1 MSAPSPASFD
11 DDDQGSAGGPRL
23 RVSALV
29 IRIAVVLA
37 LASCI
42 GCDRVTKHVA
52 ATTLAGEA
60 GRSFLADTVRFQY
73 VENAGGFLGL
83 GSDLPPAVRTGI
95 FTVGVGL
102 MLIVVG
108 VAAVRMQLTRLQR
121 FGLLLFVTGGAS
133 NWIDRVV
140 HGSVIDFMNVGL
152 GPLRTGIF
160 NVADISITLGAVLVV
175 LAELRPLERI
185 SDAPGAPPADDS
197 GRG

>member
-1 MSAPSPASFD
+1 MSTTPLAPID
-11 DDDQGSAGGPRL
+11 DGETPDGGRGL

-29 IRIAVVLA
+29 TRIAVVLA
-37 LASCI
+37 LAACI

-60 GRSFLADTVRFQY
+60 GRSFLADTVRLQY
-73 VENAGGFLGL
+73 AENAGGFLGL
-83 GSDLPPAVRTGI
+83 GSDPPPAVRTGI

-152 GPLRTGIF
+152 GPLRTGVF
-160 NVADISITLGAVLVV
+160 NVADISITLGAALVV
-175 LAELRPLERI
+175 LAELRPFERMG
-185 SDAPGAPPADDS
+185 DAQATPVGEDQ
-197 GRG
+197 GRE